1 MAARS
6 FLFGFITIPMYEYRC
21 VLSLAQIELLM
32 ADKPVV
38 VYPHKNKKGKKG
50 DKPDR
55 PSKASIEEAKR
66 KWEEKYKDGAKP
78 AALDLSGFIIKKK

>member
-1 MAARS
+1 MASRS
-6 FLFGFITIPMYEYRC
+6 FLFGLVIVPMYEYRC

-38 VYPHKNKKGKKG
+38 VYPRKNKKGKKG
-50 DKPDR
+50 EKADR
-55 PSKASIEEAKR
+55 PSRASIEEAKQ
-66 KWEEKYKDGAKP
+66 KWEEKYKDGSKP